1 MSDGLVAEDA
11 ALDHARAI
19 LDGRYVVPARQ
30 ATRLAALLVR
40 QALEAAVLVL
50 CGPDMRRA
58 SMRCRLIYLR
68 VLGDVVSAERA
79 CVAWDG
85 LSRACHHHAYEL
97 APTPG
102 EVRHLL
108 ETEVALR
115 TAELQERDRTAN
127 P

>member
-1 MSDGLVAEDA
+1 MVEPAAVASSGLSGCDQWAASNHRGRAPGRDPRCRAHGERPQGDDVMSDGLVAEDA

-58 SMRCRLIYLR
+58 S
-68 VLGDVVSAERA
+68 
-79 CVAWDG
+79 
-85 LSRACHHHAYEL
+85 
-97 APTPG
+97 
-102 EVRHLL
+102 
-108 ETEVALR
+108 
-115 TAELQERDRTAN
+115 
-127 P
+127 